1 MTENIVSKKIRQ
13 HGADG
18 SVVFVF
24 PSDVAANLWLE
35 AALDLTGAGT
45 IPSSRFVAWDRFKE
59 EAVQATVAGKS
70 PVSSVIRKMYALDL
84 VKRNAVSPLF
94 GELIPREHSS
104 EGAIF
109 APWIARILPQL
120 EIWERKSA
128 KSRGAERGGNG
139 AGYLGTAGGIS
150 RNPESQDLAAL
161 KDDYARFL
169 EGHKLFEPSWQRPP
183 LRDTGKRYVIFF
195 PEAIEDYSEYA
206 ALLGPAKF
214 VETVPVPPRD
224 GEPADGELPL
234 FDVPAELYSYENS
247 RHEISALAIETEKLL
262 RAGTAPERIA
272 VSVPDL
278 ETVEPYLVRE
288 FSLRGIPFEYRA
300 GFPLGTLPAGRL
312 FSLVADCVSSG
323 FSFAS
328 MKAILLDRVVPW
340 KNRDMTAGLVAF
352 GIRNHCV
359 SSWSENGKTVDVWE
373 EAFRAPTVGEASDW
387 RLAEFWRALSRAMR
401 QMTAAESF
409 SEIRKQYFA
418 FREKFLDMET
428 LAAED
433 DAVLARCVE
442 ELNALSALEGRYGPY
457 VPSRAFDFFASTLA
471 EKKYVAQRAHGG
483 VSVFPYRV
491 AAGTPYDWHFV
502 IDASQDSATVVYS
515 QLAFLR
521 QDRRRALNLLDTDA
535 SDAFFS
541 IYRECGARFSVAE
554 RSFTGYRTPH
564 GFFRN
569 VVRASP
575 AEAGSA
581 DGRDCPGTAATQK
594 GDPYSQER
602 EWFAA
607 GIDSDFPNR
616 VYPAQKDG
624 VIAWAASCAPKGFS
638 YLREP
643 FGESLA
649 QLNRRIADRQ
659 MNGCDVRVTQT
670 DLALFS
676 DCGARWFLSRML
688 AIKSET
694 ADAELLNE
702 RNLGILY
709 HDVLKRLYESI
720 RVSDGAFN
728 AQHLEDYKM
737 TAKSLVESAAA
748 MHAEFRGPIAEPLI
762 ESLVKRIT
770 DGVAGI
776 LDRDAE
782 TLDGFI
788 PEFLEDDI
796 AFSEDGIRYYGKI
809 DRISRRPSDSMTVL
823 IDYKSGKVPSPGVY
837 KADEAN
843 EISDFQIPMYV
854 HLAENSPGSPYEG
867 KKIEFAW
874 FAGIQDGDWRPII
887 NDNEEIRH
895 GQKRGMVTREEF
907 EPAMGSFRKA
917 SKRFEGAVRAR
928 EFVRPDGLPA
938 SECFSCDYQKICRY
952 TYAVRP
958 R

>member
-35 AALDLTGAGT
+35 AALDLSGAGT
-45 IPSSRFVAWDRFKE
+45 IPSSRFVAWDHFKE

-84 VKRNAVSPLF
+84 VKRNAADPLF
-94 GELIPREHSS
+94 AELIPREHSGES
-104 EGAIF
+104 AIF

-120 EIWERKSA
+120 EIWERKA
-128 KSRGAERGGNG
+128 TKARGAERTDGRPDNRPSARGESGDESGNSE
-139 AGYLGTAGGIS
+139 S
-150 RNPESQDLAAL
+150 RDLAAL

-169 EGHKLFEPSWQRPP
+169 EAHKLFEPSWQRPP

-214 VETVPVPPRD
+214 VETVPVPPHD
-224 GEPADGELPL
+224 SESSDGELSL

-278 ETVEPYLVRE
+278 ETIEPYLVRE

-300 GFPLGTLPAGRL
+300 GFPLGALPAGRL
-312 FSLVADCVSSG
+312 FSLIANCVSTE

-328 MKAILLDRVVPW
+328 MKAILLDRVTPW
-340 KNRDMTAGLVAF
+340 KNRDMTADLVAF

-359 SSWSENGKTVDVWE
+359 SSWSENGKTVNVWE
-373 EAFRAPTVGEASDW
+373 EAFRTPTAGEASDW
-387 RLAEFWRALSRAMR
+387 RLSEFWRALSRAMR
-401 QMTAAESF
+401 QMTAAETF
-409 SEIRKQYFA
+409 SEIRKHYFA

-442 ELNALSALEGRYGPY
+442 ELNALAALEGRYGPY
-457 VPSRAFDFFASTLA
+457 VPARAFDFFVSALE

-569 VVRASP
+569 VVRAKSDEEGKP
-575 AEAGSA
+575 
-581 DGRDCPGTAATQK
+581 

-607 GIDSDFPNR
+607 GSGSEFPTR
-616 VYPAQKDG
+616 VYPAQRDG
-624 VIAWAASCAPKGFS
+624 VAAWSESCAPKGFS

-643 FGESLA
+643 FGESLTP
-649 QLNRRIADRQ
+649 LNRRIADRQ
-659 MNGCDVRVTQT
+659 MNGDDVRVTQT

-676 DCGARWFLSRML
+676 DCGARWFLSRLL

-694 ADAELLNE
+694 ADAELLDE

-720 RVSDGAFN
+720 RASDGTFN
-728 AQHLEDYKM
+728 ARHLEDYK
-737 TAKSLVESAAA
+737 ASARSLVESAAA
-748 MHAEFRGPIAEPLI
+748 EHAEFKGPIAEPLI

-770 DGVAGI
+770 DGIAGI
-776 LDRDAE
+776 LDRDAA

-796 AFSEDGIRYYGKI
+796 AFSEGGVRYYGKI
-809 DRISRRPSDSMTVL
+809 DRISRRPSDNMTVL

-854 HLAENSPGSPYEG
+854 HLAESSPESPYAG
-867 KKIEFAW
+867 NKIEFAW
-874 FAGIQDGDWRPII
+874 FAGIQDGDWRPVI
-887 NDNEEIRH
+887 NDNEEIKH
-895 GQKRGMVTREEF
+895 GQKRGMMTREEF
-907 EPAMGSFRKA
+907 EPAMASFRKA
-917 SKRFEGAVRAR
+917 TKRFEGAVRAR
-928 EFVRPDGLPA
+928 DFIRPEELPA